1 MSDQSRFKFIF
12 FIVVTSS
19 IGQIAAEVY
28 IPSLPYIS
36 HDFQVSSSLVQLSI
50 AVFLFGMSLPGILF
64 GYISDFFGRRK
75 ILLVATTL
83 SALGTF
89 VCLIAPNIYILI
101 FGRFIQGLGFS
112 GVGSLSRAILRDR
125 MTGVELARYVSYLA
139 MITVLAID
147 VSPFIGGFL
156 QEYFGWRP
164 IFALLLI
171 YNLLAIY
178 LSYSFKDIAAT
189 NLNDELYL
197 KRILHITWESLREP
211 LFFKYNVL
219 SALCYAAVMSLLTVA
234 SFLFEQVL
242 RLSPVEFGSTMLGLS
257 FVYMFGAFLN
267 GKLLR
272 YFTMNQLI
280 CNGIIIM
287 WLSVAFLIIVTVCF
301 SINYWTFV
309 WFIALFW
316 LGCSALFAN
325 SSSIAFSVI
334 HKNIGVSSA
343 LFSTVQILFAAII
356 TAAISSFSAYST
368 VPLTIFLFGICLGL
382 TMLYNWKV
390 YAKVETKS
398 EEY

>member
-1 MSDQSRFKFIF
+1 MSNQSRFKFIF

-83 SALGTF
+83 SAMGTLL
-89 VCLIAPNIYILI
+89 CLIAPNIYILI
-101 FGRFIQGLGFS
+101 LGRFIQGLGFS

-147 VSPFIGGFL
+147 ISPFIGGFL

-164 IFALLLI
+164 IFALLLV

-178 LSYSFKDIAAT
+178 LSYNFKDTALT
-189 NLNDELYL
+189 RLNDQLRL
-197 KRILHITWESLREP
+197 TRILHITWSSLREP
-211 LFFKYNVL
+211 MFLKYNL
-219 SALCYAAVMSLLTVA
+219 MAGLCYSAVMALLTVA
-234 SFLFEQVL
+234 SFLFEHVL
-242 RLSPVEFGSTMLGLS
+242 KLSPAEFGSTMLGLS
-257 FVYMFGAFLN
+257 FVYMLGAFLN

-272 YFTMNQLI
+272 YFTMNKLI
-280 CNGIIIM
+280 RNGIVVM
-287 WLSVAFLIIVTVCF
+287 WSSVILLIITTIYF
-301 SINYWTFV
+301 SLSYWGLV
-309 WFIALFW
+309 GFIALLW

-325 SSSIAFSVI
+325 NSSIAFSVI
-334 HKNIGVSSA
+334 NKNIGVSSA
-343 LFSTVQILFAAII
+343 LFNTIQILFAAII
-356 TAAISSFSAYST
+356 TAAISTFSAYST
-368 VPLTIFLFGICLGL
+368 VPLTIFMLGICFGL
-382 TMLYNWKV
+382 TLLYNWRVSPKP
-390 YAKVETKS
+390 KGKS
-398 EEY
+398 D